1 MLNVSLTCV
10 IHSNINRRRNENKF
24 YTPKIVF
31 FQRDTKI
38 HVLMIPLLR
47 GKKLMNNEY
56 IPFEYYNLL

>member
-47 GKKLMNNEY
+47 GK
-56 IPFEYYNLL
+56 